1 MINSSTPHYVFK
13 SFNCS
18 IKSVMLIIITT
29 TNYKLQ
35 NVILNCKPCWL
46 TNSILKWSRIS
57 GLSFHLFLLLSSFH
71 LSQVLKGHREKRG
84 ERRVQLKNKKTT
96 KKKKHQTHVHSGI
109 PSWND
114 CSDALYERSRACF
127 ISRIYKAHSSRIL
140 PKRGNVT
147 QLSIYNW

>member
-1 MINSSTPHYVFK
+1 MINSWTPHYVFK
-13 SFNCS
+13 SFYCS
-18 IKSVMLIIITT
+18 IKSVMLIIIIT

-96 KKKKHQTHVHSGI
+96 KKKNTRPMCILEFLVEMTAQMSYTNGAGHVSYPEFTKHI
-109 PSWND
+109 PQGF
-114 CSDALYERSRACF
+114 CQKEAM
-127 ISRIYKAHSSRIL
+127 L
-140 PKRGNVT
+140 PN
-147 QLSIYNW
+147 